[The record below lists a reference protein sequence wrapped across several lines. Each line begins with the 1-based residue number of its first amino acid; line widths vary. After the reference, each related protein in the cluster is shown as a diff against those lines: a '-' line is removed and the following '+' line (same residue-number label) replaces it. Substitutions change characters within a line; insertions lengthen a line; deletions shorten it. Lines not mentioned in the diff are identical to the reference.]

1 MYKIFTSSVHS
12 NRIKV
17 ICSHSDQVTSLTEKK
32 KKKQPAGKIIKQKA
46 TTHTMQD
53 MEDVPRPRQNSID
66 ATYF

>member
-1 MYKIFTSSVHS
+1 MQPQWPSDIFD
-12 NRIKV
+12 RK
-17 ICSHSDQVTSLTEKK
+17 KK